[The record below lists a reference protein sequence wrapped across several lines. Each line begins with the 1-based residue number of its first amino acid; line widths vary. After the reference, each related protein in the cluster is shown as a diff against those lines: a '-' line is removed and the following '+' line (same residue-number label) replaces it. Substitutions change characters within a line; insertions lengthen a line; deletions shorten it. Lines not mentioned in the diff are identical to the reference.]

1 MSSKRQLL
9 AALICVHVMLPTTV
23 VANTAARDGEV
34 IDYVDLNIRDFKAKK
49 LPFSRVLPSTAEI
62 GQKVLFDQAYRGR
75 LCFISCHF
83 YDGYTSK
90 WSQYYLDLQPYESTC
105 FALAGGCNTITFPR
119 PDPRIRVG
127 VGGQEFEVSMI
138 DESRY
143 RYYLPLALR
152 QAIAA
157 SETTPVIIK
166 TTWDKYRDYRVGDKS
181 RRLLGAV
188 LNRNEEIEVPRSSG
202 PSAVTSIEE
211 KLNELKVLRDKG
223 LIDEGEYNRLRQKT
237 LGL

>member
-1 MSSKRQLL
+1 MSSKRHLF
-9 AALICVHVMLPTTV
+9 AALICFQVMMPTAV
-23 VANTAARDGEV
+23 AANTSARDSEAV
-34 IDYVDLNIRDFKAKK
+34 DYAGLNIRDYKAKT
-49 LPFSRVLPSTAEI
+49 LPFSRVLTSTAEI
-62 GQKVLFDQAYRGR
+62 GPKVLFDQAYRGR

-105 FALAGGCNTITFPR
+105 FAIAGGCNTITFPR
-119 PDPRIRVG
+119 PDSRIRVS
-127 VGGQEFEVSMI
+127 VGDQEYEVSMI
-138 DESRY
+138 DEDRY

-188 LNRNEEIEVPRSSG
+188 LNRSDEIEVPRSAG
-202 PSAVTSIEE
+202 PAVTSIEE
-211 KLNELKVLRDKG
+211 RLHDLKALRDKG
-223 LIDEGEYNRLRQKT
+223 LIDEAEYNRLRQKT